1 MSSNNLSKIERLKH
15 KYGLWLDNQRLFRF
29 GLKVAN
35 RAHPKAEQNPVIFFN
50 TSTRLVGMSLN
61 AAFATLAAMGL
72 QSAGVP
78 VIYFAC
84 RSGMSRCVLGTN
96 RDHPEQSPPC
106 KACINQSKTLFSHA
120 PTLWFEYQPDQE
132 LAGAIHSLDLSA
144 LSRFAYPLKDILLPL
159 GDLVLP
165 GLRWVLRR
173 HDLNDDEPT
182 RFILRQYILS
192 AFRIASEFDTLLAQ
206 LQPAALVVFNGVMY
220 PEATARFVAKQRGV
234 RVITHEVS
242 FTHHSAFFTDGNAT
256 EYPIEIPSDFEL
268 SEAQN
273 TQLNKYLEQ
282 RFQGQFT
289 MAGIRF
295 WPEMQALDES
305 LLAKIQAFQQTVAIF
320 SNVIFDTSQISAN
333 VTFESMFDW
342 LNTLQGV
349 IRAHPQTLF
358 VLRAHPDE
366 MRPGKESRQSVG
378 MWVAQNKLDELENV
392 VFIDARQY
400 LSSYELIRRAKFIMV
415 YNSSIGLEAT
425 LLGVPVLCAAAAR
438 YTQYPTVFFPQ
449 ARQAY
454 LDKLAEFLT
463 ADVIQTP
470 AQYISNA
477 RKFLYYQVFRC
488 SLPFGDFI
496 EPSYKPGYVRLRS
509 FPPEKL
515 HMDQSPTIKTIYD
528 GIIHHKPFYL
538 PG

>member
-1 MSSNNLSKIERLKH
+1 MSSNNLSTIERLKH

-50 TSTRLVGMSLN
+50 ASTRLVGMSLN

-84 RSGMSRCVLGTN
+84 RAGMSRCVLGAN
-96 RDHPEQSPPC
+96 RDHPELAPPC
-106 KACINQSKTLFSHA
+106 KACINQSKALFAHA
-120 PTLWFEYQPDQE
+120 PTVWFEYQVNPIVEQALKE
-132 LAGAIHSLDLSA
+132 LNLPA
-144 LSRFAYPLKDILLPL
+144 LHRFTFPLNGLELPL
-159 GDLVLP
+159 GALTLP
-165 GLRWVLRR
+165 ALRWVLRR
-173 HDLNDDEPT
+173 HDLADDQPT
-182 RFILRQYILS
+182 RFLFRQYILS
-192 AFRIASEFDTLLAQ
+192 AYHLAGELDALLAKVE
-206 LQPAALVVFNGVMY
+206 PSTLVVFNGVMY
-220 PEATARFVAKQRGV
+220 PEATARFVAEQRGV

-242 FTHHSAFFTDGNAT
+242 FAPASAFFTDGNAT
-256 EYPIEIPSDFEL
+256 EYPIEIPPDFDL
-268 SEAQN
+268 SAEQN
-273 TQLNKYLEQ
+273 GQLNEYLEQ

-295 WPEMQALDES
+295 WPEMQPLDS
-305 LLAKIQAFQQTVAIF
+305 DLLAKIETFSQTVAIF
-320 SNVIFDTSQISAN
+320 SNVIFDTSQIAAN

-342 LNTLQGV
+342 LDTLLEV
-349 IRAHPQTLF
+349 IRTHPQTLF

-378 MWVAQNKLDELENV
+378 MWVAQNKLHELDNV
-392 VFIDARQY
+392 VFIDSRQY

-438 YTQYPTVFFPQ
+438 YTRYPTVFFPQ
-449 ARQAY
+449 PRPAY
-454 LDKLAEFLT
+454 LEKLAEFLAAET
-463 ADVIQTP
+463 IEIPPEHIT
-470 AQYISNA
+470 NA
-477 RKFLYYQVFRC
+477 RKFLYYQLFRC

-496 EPSYKPGYVRLRS
+496 EPSHKPGFVRLRS
-509 FPPEKL
+509 FPLEKL
-515 HMDQSPTIKTIYD
+515 HPDQSPSIRTIYD